1 MILSVLEKSN
11 ISLEDCRGQGYDNAS
26 SIPAITFF
34 GTVQTVYNFFALSVK
49 RWNILQKH
57 IGVSIHRLSD
67 IRWTARIKCI
77 RSFSNHLPG
86 IISALKELEKL
97 NLIGTIK
104 AKSEV
109 IGAINYLE
117 TFQCIIMSSIWFK
130 ILAAIDIVNEVI
142 QARSSTIDIEIQ
154 NLNNLITGLKDNWS
168 SIVQEAKLVA
178 YSMNIDASFPSFR
191 KRKRTRFYSETAEEA
206 EIMNNDETQF
216 RDDVFF
222 TIIDSV
228 LQGLLKRYNAANNIY
243 KLFGF
248 FWCYLEL
255 EDQEIR
261 IACANLVE
269 FYKNDIIQDDFQNEV
284 INLKRIHTLVQQLLV
299 L

>member
-1 MILSVLEKSN
+1 M
-11 ISLEDCRGQGYDNAS
+11 
-26 SIPAITFF
+26 
-34 GTVQTVYNFFALSVK
+34 
-49 RWNILQKH
+49 
-57 IGVSIHRLSD
+57 
-67 IRWTARIKCI
+67 KCI
-77 RSFSNHLPG
+77 RSFSNHFLG
-86 IISALKELEKL
+86 IISALKELEEL
-97 NLIGTIK
+97 NLIGTII

-130 ILAAIDIVNEVI
+130 ILAAIDIVNVVI
-142 QARSSTIDIEIQ
+142 QARSLTTDIVIQ
-154 NLNNLITGLKDNWS
+154 NLNNLITDLKILRDNWL

-178 YSMNIDASFPSFR
+178 CSMNIDTSFPCFR

-206 EIMNNDETQF
+206 EIMKNDETQF

-248 FWCYLEL
+248 LWCYLEL
-255 EDQEIR
+255 EDHEIH
-261 IACANLVE
+261 ITCANLVE
-269 FYKNDIIQDDFQNEV
+269 FNKNDIFQDDFQDDV
-284 INLKRIHTLVQQLLV
+284 INLKRIHC
-299 L
+299 